1 MRSPIR
7 TGRQVSSRPDQ
18 KEKLCA
24 KTSESDP
31 NRSGLEATDAPDRKV
46 HGGGTVAD
54 VVGGDSH
61 EEGGGEHESDGDHDD
76 GQRRVPLHRHGAR
89 DRLQR
94 LRHPITQNPP
104 SVSASGSQAEP
115 QIQASVGSGGLT
127 IPSDLPPAAVVA
139 AAALPTTSSLRW
151 RRD

>member
-31 NRSGLEATDAPDRKV
+31 NRSGLDATDAPDRKV

-54 VVGGDSH
+54 VVGGNSH
-61 EEGGGEHESDGDHDD
+61 EEGGGEHESDGDHNN

-89 DRLQR
+89 DRLRR
-94 LRHPITQNPP
+94 LRHSITQSPHF
-104 SVSASGSQAEP
+104 STSGSQAEP
-115 QIQASVGSGGLT
+115 RIRARVESGGLT
-127 IPSDLPPAAVVA
+127 IPPDLPPATVVA
-139 AAALPTTSSLRW
+139 GRVVSSVAPR
-151 RRD
+151 